1 MEEQSVQHNLVTHG
15 VETSLLLFF
24 ILVCFND
31 GDPSTSVN
39 FLLPPLLFTFGHTSQ

>member
-1 MEEQSVQHNLVTHG
+1 MEEQSVHNLVTNG